1 MVRRDTTIFS
11 SAFQVALTSNDV
23 ISPQCP
29 PGVYCIHSSQPATPA
44 GYRENIVTCTSTT
57 IDQAMP
63 PTSTFRPSSKIQCI
77 SVDAP
82 RWKSDQ
88 TNNVAASTMRYQIC
102 PSLCNRLTS
111 AVLRSCG
118 QWSSGRS
125 YGIAWYHSDH
135 RQSQCIRRNG

>member
-102 PSLCNRLTS
+102 PRLCHRMTS
-111 AVLRSCG
+111 AVLRVCS
-118 QWSSGRS
+118 QWLCHNR
-125 YGIAWYHSDH
+125 YRIAPYHRH
-135 RQSQCIRRNG
+135 KQKLQCNR